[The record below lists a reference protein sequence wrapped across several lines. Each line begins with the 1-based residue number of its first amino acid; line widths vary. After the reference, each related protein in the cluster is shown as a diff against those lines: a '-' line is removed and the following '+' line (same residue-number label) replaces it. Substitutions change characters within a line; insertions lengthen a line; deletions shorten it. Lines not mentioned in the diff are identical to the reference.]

1 MEENS
6 YKFPNSEILIK
17 NNNES
22 KMKIELEKKKIK
34 NFFENYKID
43 IDCKDVYISTNSITY
58 VIDLKCKTKVSKI
71 KSYKDDIKLSFNA
84 IDVEFQIAVN
94 GTPYLGIYLIKHK
107 DRILMLGDLIQD
119 KKFVEARQKIPI
131 ILGKDFNDNIV
142 IEDLTQ
148 LPHLLVSGSTG
159 TGKSNFLSTVIVDII
174 YKCNPSEV
182 KLILV
187 DTRKTNFKRFSKLP
201 HLLFPVI
208 TEPQKVVGIFAYLIQ
223 EMSNRYK
230 LFKNKRV
237 DNIDSYNKI
246 SKEKL
251 PRFIVIIEDF
261 YDLMVETE
269 KEIEIYLQRLIQMCR
284 ASGINIIISTQR
296 PSTDVI
302 TGTIKANIPSRIA
315 FKVPSQIDSKTI
327 IDVAGAEDL
336 LIYGDILFSKIGECK
351 VKRVQTPYISDKEIE
366 GIMDE
371 MKNKDEL
378 DYSEKLLS
386 VVDKKNDNFYKID
399 VIEHEDDEIAPILL
413 EAIECVIETGQAST
427 SFIQRKFKVG
437 YARAGKI
444 IDRMEEIGVISGYR
458 GSRPREVLI
467 TMEEWNRFK
476 SVEGV

>member
-1 MEENS
+1 M
-6 YKFPNSEILIK
+6 
-17 NNNES
+17 
-22 KMKIELEKKKIK
+22 
-34 NFFENYKID
+34 
-43 IDCKDVYISTNSITY
+43 C
-58 VIDLKCKTKVSKI
+58 
-71 KSYKDDIKLSFNA
+71 
-84 IDVEFQIAVN
+84 
-94 GTPYLGIYLIKHK
+94 
-107 DRILMLGDLIQD
+107 
-119 KKFVEARQKIPI
+119 EARQKIPI
-131 ILGKDFNDNIV
+131 ILGKDFNNNIV

-159 TGKSNFLSTVIVDII
+159 TGKSNFLSTIIVDII
-174 YKCNPSEV
+174 YKGNPSEV

-201 HLLFPVI
+201 HLLIPVI
-208 TEPQKVVGIFAYLIQ
+208 TEPQKVVGMFAYLIQ

-315 FKVPSQIDSKTI
+315 FKVPSKIDSKTI

-378 DYSEKLLS
+378 DYSEKLLN

-413 EAIECVIETGQAST
+413 EVIECVIETGQAST

>member
-1 MEENS
+1 
-6 YKFPNSEILIK
+6 
-17 NNNES
+17 
-22 KMKIELEKKKIK
+22 
-34 NFFENYKID
+34 
-43 IDCKDVYISTNSITY
+43 
-58 VIDLKCKTKVSKI
+58 
-71 KSYKDDIKLSFNA
+71 
-84 IDVEFQIAVN
+84 
-94 GTPYLGIYLIKHK
+94 
-107 DRILMLGDLIQD
+107 
-119 KKFVEARQKIPI
+119 
-131 ILGKDFNDNIV
+131 
-142 IEDLTQ
+142 
-148 LPHLLVSGSTG
+148 
-159 TGKSNFLSTVIVDII
+159 
-174 YKCNPSEV
+174 
-182 KLILV
+182 
-187 DTRKTNFKRFSKLP
+187 
-201 HLLFPVI
+201 
-208 TEPQKVVGIFAYLIQ
+208 
-223 EMSNRYK
+223 
-230 LFKNKRV
+230 
-237 DNIDSYNKI
+237 
-246 SKEKL
+246 
-251 PRFIVIIEDF
+251 
-261 YDLMVETE
+261 
-269 KEIEIYLQRLIQMCR
+269 MCR